1 MANMT
6 LSIPE
11 DLHAVVRRHPE
22 VSWSAVAREAMW
34 AYARKLELLDQLT
47 ASSELTEADVAEL
60 GKEIKKAIR
69 RRHDEANA

>member
-1 MANMT
+1 MTSMT

-47 ASSELTEADVAEL
+47 AGSELTDADVETL
-60 GKEIKKAIR
+60 GKEIKAAVR
-69 RRHDEANA
+69 RRHAEAET